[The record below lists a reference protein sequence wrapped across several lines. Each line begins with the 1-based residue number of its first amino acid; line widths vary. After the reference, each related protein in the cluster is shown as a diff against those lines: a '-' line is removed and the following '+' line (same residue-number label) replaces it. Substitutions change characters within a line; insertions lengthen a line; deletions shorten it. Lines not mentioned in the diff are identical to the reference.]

1 MRRASQAD
9 AVLTRGWDPKCVSE
23 TVRTEILTY
32 HDLFNLTIK
41 LRLEV
46 NIGIIAAC
54 TPIMKPFI
62 RYIQARVSGNDPHG
76 LVRRRSSS
84 QWGWHSHWYSRP
96 WGSRPSVPAADSRNN
111 IDSASSPSHPFT
123 GHHIQRRHPYPV
135 GVRLPHYGDVT
146 DKTAS
151 LELPLQGTAVMD
163 GIREDI
169 PGFRPVDSRALQ
181 TGLGQP
187 WDIHDYV

>member
-84 QWGWHSHWYSRP
+84 RWGWHSHWYSRL
-96 WGSRPSVPAADSRNN
+96 WGSRPSIPAVDSRNN
-111 IDSASSPSHPFT
+111 INWDPRPSVPFPD
-123 GHHIQRRHPYPV
+123 HHIQTRQPYPA
-135 GVRLPHYGDVT
+135 GVRLPHYGDPT
-146 DKTAS
+146 DKTVS
-151 LELPLQGTAVMD
+151 LELPLQGTSAMD
-163 GIREDI
+163 DIREEI
-169 PGFRPVDSRALQ
+169 PGFRHVDLRALQ
-181 TGLGQP
+181 TGMGQP
-187 WDIHDYV
+187 WNTYDYV